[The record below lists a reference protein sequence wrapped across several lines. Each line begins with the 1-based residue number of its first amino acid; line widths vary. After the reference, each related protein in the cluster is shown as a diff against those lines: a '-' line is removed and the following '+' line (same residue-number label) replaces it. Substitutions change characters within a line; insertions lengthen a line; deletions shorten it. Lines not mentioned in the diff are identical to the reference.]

1 MTNPIVTV
9 DVSQQIGPTPNRLQG
24 TGALISQG
32 ATLTAPGTSSLL
44 TQLADLTP
52 ILTGAKPV
60 TSATQ
65 SGGVA
70 MITTTTAH
78 GLTVGDQL
86 EITLAGFTPS
96 SYNGT
101 FLATIT
107 GASTFTYPV
116 TGSPSSASIEGV
128 YTLEDVAELLSMA
141 TTFFAQGSST
151 SVYVLELGAGNPSEG
166 ATFLISWI
174 TMNPGIYY
182 AYLVPRTWDGNPVF
196 FGLIAQWE
204 SNTAKTYFFVTTTLA
219 TWQQYTVQMK
229 DVSALIESPAYGV
242 WSTNALTAIAYTG
255 TWPANV
261 LTAISWASSGGGTVT
276 ATTTTGHGVN
286 PGEQFSISGV
296 TPAGYNGTF
305 IALPGTT
312 ASTLIYNLSNNPGA
326 ETVLGTLVA
335 SASGTASA
343 TTTTAHNVQIGQ
355 YFTLTGTEPT
365 GYNGT
370 FQALIGT
377 TGSTLVFA
385 LASNPGSETVLGTL
399 EPSYYASPGIPS
411 TEFSQAAPFWTWLQ
425 TNPSA
430 TNKVAPFSR
439 RFVSGVTPFPP
450 GGNSAILTILK
461 AANISIIGTGA
472 QGGISNTLML
482 WGNFLDGRPLNYWYS
497 VDWMQINLALDI
509 SNAVIN
515 GSNNP
520 VNPLYNNQAGITA
533 LQGVG
538 AATIGSAIT
547 FGMALG
553 AVLQTALDGPPFDAA
568 LNNGTY
574 AGRAVIN
581 AIPFTNY
588 YTENPGDYA
597 IGVYN
602 GFSVVFTPLR
612 GFDHI
617 TIQLVVTDFVAG

>member
-9 DVSQQIGPTPNRLQG
+9 NVSQQIGPTPDRLQG
-24 TGALISQG
+24 TGAMVSQG

-52 ILTGAKPV
+52 ILTGARAV

-65 SGGVA
+65 SGGTA
-70 MITTTTAH
+70 TITATSPH
-78 GLTVGDQL
+78 GFTVGDQL
-86 EITLAGFTPS
+86 LISFAGFTPTA
-96 SYNGT
+96 YNGT
-101 FLATIT
+101 YLCTIT
-107 GASTFTYPV
+107 GASAFTYLV
-116 TGSPSSASIEGV
+116 AGSPGSASIEGV
-128 YTLEDVAELLSMA
+128 YTVEDVAELLAMV
-141 TTFFAQGSST
+141 TTFFSQGSST

-166 ATFLISWI
+166 ATFLGNWI
-174 TMNPGIYY
+174 TMNPSVYY

-196 FGLIAQWE
+196 FSLIARFE
-204 SNTAKTYFFVTTTLA
+204 STTGQTYFFVTTTLA
-219 TWQQYTVQMK
+219 TWQAYTALMK
-229 DVSALIESPAYGV
+229 DVNALIECPAYGV
-242 WSTNALTAIAYTG
+242 WQANALSGISYTG
-255 TWPANV
+255 AWGANV
-261 LTAISWASSGGGTVT
+261 LTAISWAATAGGTVT
-276 ATTTTGHGVN
+276 ATTTTAHAVQ

-305 IALPGTT
+305 IALAGTS
-312 ASTLIYNLSNNPGA
+312 ASTLIYALASNPGA

-335 SASGTASA
+335 SPFGSVTA
-343 TTTTAHNVQIGQ
+343 TTTSAHGVQVGQ
-355 YFTLTGTEPT
+355 YFTLAGTVPT

-370 FQALIGT
+370 FQAITGT

-385 LASNPGSETVLGTL
+385 LSANPGSETVLGTL
-399 EPSYYASPGIPS
+399 LASYYASAGVPS

-430 TNKVAPFSR
+430 TNKVAPFAR
-439 RFVSGVTPFPP
+439 RIVSGVTPFPG
-450 GGNSAILTILK
+450 GGNSALLTTLK

-472 QGGISNTLML
+472 QGGISNTLLL

-497 VDWMQINLALDI
+497 VDWMQINLALNI

-533 LQGVG
+533 LEGVG
-538 AATIGSAIT
+538 ARTIGSAIT
-547 FGMALG
+547 FGLALG
-553 AVLQTALDGPPFDAA
+553 SVLQTQLNGPDFDAA
-568 LNNGTY
+568 LNAGQY

-581 AIPFTNY
+581 AVPFTAY
-588 YTENPGDYA
+588 YAANPGQYKEG
-597 IGVYN
+597 IYN
-602 GFSVVFTPLR
+602 GYSVAYTPLR

-617 TIQLVVTDFVAG
+617 TIDLVVTDFVAL